1 MASHYTN
8 RIMQEF
14 SVQNFP
20 KALLL
25 LLSRLVLGYLSTLLL
40 LLLFIGT
47 SSLHWHV
54 LRTAHTTQATSWP
67 VMTLCIGTDW
77 SKKKLLQ
84 FLVLCSPFCPNPNT
98 VSRHP

>member
-25 LLSRLVLGYLSTLLL
+25 LLSQLVLGYLSTLLL

-47 SSLHWHV
+47 PCVLH
-54 LRTAHTTQATSWP
+54 TQHKRP
-67 VMTLCIGTDW
+67 HG
-77 SKKKLLQ
+77 Q
-84 FLVLCSPFCPNPNT
+84 
-98 VSRHP
+98 